1 MEQFIEFVGNHWM
14 LSGLWVALLAA
25 FLLHRSKSGA
35 SAVSLQQAVFL
46 INRKDALVLDIRDKK
61 EYDAGHIVD
70 AVHIPLGKLSDRL
83 AELDKHKS
91 RPVVVACKMGQHS
104 GEACKTLESAGFEQV
119 VRLKGGMAS
128 WRAEQLPLVQS

>member
-14 LSGLWVALLAA
+14 LSGLWVALLIA
-25 FLLHRSKSGA
+25 FLLHVSRTGA

-46 INRKDALVLDIRDKK
+46 INRKDALVLDIRDRN

-83 AELDKHKS
+83 AELDKYKS

-104 GEACKTLESAGFEQV
+104 GEACKTLTNAGFEQV
-119 VRLKGGMAS
+119 VRLKGGMAA